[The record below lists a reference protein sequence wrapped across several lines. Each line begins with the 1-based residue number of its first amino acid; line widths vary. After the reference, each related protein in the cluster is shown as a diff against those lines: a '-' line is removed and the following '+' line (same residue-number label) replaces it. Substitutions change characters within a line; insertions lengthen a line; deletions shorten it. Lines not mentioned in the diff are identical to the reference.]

1 MIFCL
6 LVIRFINIR
15 VVNHD
20 YYLTLYSR
28 STQKVISNFTA
39 PRGRILD
46 TNGNVIVDNKKVPI
60 IIYRKIDNI
69 SKEEEID
76 LAYKLT
82 RVLNLTKEAEEDLLK
97 EFYLLT
103 NDTNYLLTEQEIK
116 DLEYRKISY
125 GKFNL

>member
-20 YYLTLYSR
+20 YYLTLYSK

-82 RVLNLTKEAEEDLLK
+82 RVLNLTKEAE
-97 EFYLLT
+97 
-103 NDTNYLLTEQEIK
+103 
-116 DLEYRKISY
+116 
-125 GKFNL
+125 

>member
-116 DLEYRKISY
+116 DLEYRKIS
-125 GKFNL
+125 NE